1 MNQHPQLASL
11 GYNGMPTATAP
22 DFGIKDVWASNME
35 EEFKKV
41 RQIVQKYPYVAM
53 VSGDRGLAAYA
64 SSVSFGHPEHC
75 FLTVW
80 TPKNLS
86 EFADYDF

>member
-53 VSGDRGLAAYA
+53 VSCESFYHKILLVFVIVVVNSAPAR
-64 SSVSFGHPEHC
+64 SSG
-75 FLTVW
+75 
-80 TPKNLS
+80 
-86 EFADYDF
+86 